1 MAVKLFAAIDVGSH
15 DVEMCIYQ
23 IASKSGI
30 KLVDRLKQSIAV
42 GHESYTKGR
51 ISYEYIGDLCRIIA
65 GYAQIM
71 KQYNITDYKAYGT
84 SALREAVNRE
94 IVLDQ
99 IRIRTGIDVTV
110 LNNAE
115 QRFLCYKAIAAKQ
128 PDFSEVI
135 KKGTMIVEV
144 GSGRT
149 QLSIFDEGQ
158 LQVTQSLKIGALRA
172 KEILLQMR
180 PDETQEHAKLMIEE
194 IVDRDIQSYK
204 RLFMKDRKNTT
215 VTLIMTGIC
224 APFIRKRAMQK
235 MPHSSFMTIEE
246 FNAIYNEVLSYTAF
260 DLSKRMDISIDY
272 AYLMLPSVMIY
283 KKIIALTGAERLM
296 VPGVT
301 LADGMVSEYALQNK
315 LVRFDHDFNADIISA
330 VRSIAG
336 RYRSNQKHARSLET
350 LSLAIFDSMKKL
362 HGLTRRERL
371 LLQLSCVLH
380 DIGKFVSMSDQADC
394 SYYIIMSTEIIGLST
409 AERRTLANVVKYYHE
424 DFDYEVLQDEGVER
438 RNVVAKLVAILKVAG
453 VLDRS
458 HKQKI
463 GTIRCDIKDDKLVI
477 TSDTPNDLTLEQL
490 MLPSRAE
497 FFEEVYGIRPVLR
510 KKRVTAKN

>member
-1 MAVKLFAAIDVGSH
+1 ALQKLP
-15 DVEMCIYQ
+15 Q
-23 IASKSGI
+23 
-30 KLVDRLKQSIAV
+30 
-42 GHESYTKGR
+42 
-51 ISYEYIGDLCRIIA
+51 
-65 GYAQIM
+65 
-71 KQYNITDYKAYGT
+71 
-84 SALREAVNRE
+84 
-94 IVLDQ
+94 
-99 IRIRTGIDVTV
+99 
-110 LNNAE
+110 
-115 QRFLCYKAIAAKQ
+115 
-128 PDFSEVI
+128 
-135 KKGTMIVEV
+135 
-144 GSGRT
+144 
-149 QLSIFDEGQ
+149 
-158 LQVTQSLKIGALRA
+158 
-172 KEILLQMR
+172 
-180 PDETQEHAKLMIEE
+180 
-194 IVDRDIQSYK
+194 
-204 RLFMKDRKNTT
+204 NT
-215 VTLIMTGIC
+215 
-224 APFIRKRAMQK
+224 
-235 MPHSSFMTIEE
+235 FMTIDE
-246 FNAIYNEVLSYTAF
+246 FNTIYSEVTSFSAF

-283 KKIIALTGAERLM
+283 KKIIALTGAQRLM

-301 LADGMVSEYALQNK
+301 LADGMVSEYALDNK

-336 RYRSNQKHARSLET
+336 RYRSNQKHARSLEY

-362 HGLTRRERL
+362 HGLTRKERL
-371 LLQLSCVLH
+371 LLQLSCILH

-463 GTIRCDIKDDKLVI
+463 GSIRCDIKDEKLVI

-490 MLPSRAE
+490 MLPSRAD

-510 KKRVTAKN
+510 KKRVTTKN